1 MSRLQQV
8 GPASGFVFRVERA
21 RGPQWYAKWREPG
34 GRQVKRR
41 IGSACTSRRRPDP
54 GFFTKRTAEEW
65 LRAVLME
72 LDALA
77 LAGAELDVTF
87 AAAARE
93 WLRYVEEDRAVKPTT
108 LRNYRCSVETKLIPA
123 FGDRRLR
130 DITPTDLERFRATL
144 TVSPRTKN
152 KLLVE
157 LYGIFRRAQK
167 VYGLPANPAARVER
181 LRERRS
187 PDIDVFSPEEVWA
200 LVRAATNEQD
210 GTIFLTAAFT
220 GLRKGELIALRWRDV
235 AFANAAIRVRASY
248 ALGHLT
254 SPKSGKVRAVPL
266 APDVAAALARLADRG
281 YMTADDDLVFVGDHG
296 GYLDGSALRRR
307 YVTALDRAGL
317 RQLRFHDLRHT
328 FGTRVIAKVDIVRV
342 QEWMGHADIQT
353 TRRYLH
359 FQPRADDA
367 KLVADAFA
375 LNEPAALI
383 SA

>member
-21 RGPQWYAKWREPG
+21 RGPQWYAKWREPS

-41 IGSACTSRRRPDP
+41 IGPAWTRRGRPDP
-54 GFFTKRTAEEW
+54 GYFTKRTAEDW
-65 LRAVLME
+65 LRSILME

-77 LAGAELDVTF
+77 LAGAELDITF

-93 WLRYVEEDRAVKPTT
+93 WLRYVEDDRAVKPTT

-123 FGDRRLR
+123 FGEMRLR

-167 VYGLPANPAARVER
+167 VYGLPANPAAQVER

-187 PDIDVFSPEEVWA
+187 VDIDVFSPEEVWA
-200 LVRAATNEQD
+200 LVRAAASEQD
-210 GTIFLTAAFT
+210 AAIFLTAAFT
-220 GLRKGELIALRWRDV
+220 GLRKGELIALRWRDID
-235 AFANAAIRVRASY
+235 FTRSAIRVRASY

-254 SPKSGKVRAVPL
+254 SPKSGKLRAVPL

-281 YMTADDDLVFVGDHG
+281 HMTADDDLVFVGDHG

-307 YVTALDRAGL
+307 YVKALERAGL

-328 FGTRVIAKVDIVRV
+328 FGTRVIAKADIVRV

-367 KLVADAFA
+367 RLVAEAFA
-375 LNEPAALI
+375 LPETQRLV

>member
-1 MSRLQQV
+1 M
-8 GPASGFVFRVERA
+8 
-21 RGPQWYAKWREPG
+21 
-34 GRQVKRR
+34 KRR
-41 IGSACTSRRRPDP
+41 IGPAWTKRGRPDP
-54 GFFTKRTAEEW
+54 GYFTRRTSEDW
-65 LRAVLME
+65 LRSILME

-130 DITPTDLERFRATL
+130 DITPADLERFRSSLA
-144 TVSPRTKN
+144 VSPRTKN

-167 VYGLPANPAARVER
+167 IYGLPANPAAQVER

-200 LVRAATNEQD
+200 LVRAADDEQD
-210 GTIFLTAAFT
+210 AAIYLTAAFT
-220 GLRKGELIALRWRDV
+220 GLRRGELIALRWRDV
-235 AFANAAIRVRASY
+235 DFANTAIRVRASY

-254 SPKSGKVRAVPL
+254 SPKSGKIRAVPL

-281 YMTADDDLVFVGDHG
+281 YRTSDDDLVFVGEHG

-307 YVTALDRAGL
+307 YVKALERAGL

-328 FGTRVIAKVDIVRV
+328 FGTRVIAKADIVRV

-359 FQPRADDA
+359 FRPQADDA
-367 KLVADAFA
+367 ALVAQAFA
-375 LNEPAALI
+375 LNEPLPFV
-383 SA
+383 ST

>member
-8 GPASGFVFRVERA
+8 GPASGYVFRVERA

-41 IGSACTSRRRPDP
+41 IGPAWTKRGRPAP
-54 GFFTKRTAEEW
+54 GFFTRRTAEDW

-77 LAGAELDVTF
+77 LAGADIDVTF

-108 LRNYRCSVETKLIPA
+108 LRNYRCSVETKFVPA
-123 FGDRRLR
+123 FGDMRLR
-130 DITPTDLERFRATL
+130 DITPADLERFRATL

-152 KLLVE
+152 KVLVE

-167 VYGLPANPAARVER
+167 VYGLPGNPAAQVER
-181 LRERRS
+181 LRERRA

-200 LVRAATNEQD
+200 LVRAADDEQD
-210 GTIFLTAAFT
+210 AVIYLTAAFT
-220 GLRKGELIALRWRDV
+220 GLRRGELIALRWRDID
-235 AFANAAIRVRASY
+235 FPNAAVRVRASY
-248 ALGHLT
+248 ALGQLT
-254 SPKSGKVRAVPL
+254 APKSGKVRAVPL

-281 YMTADDDLVFVGDHG
+281 YMTADDDLVFVGEQG

-307 YVTALDRAGL
+307 YVKALERAGL

-328 FGTRVIAKVDIVRV
+328 FGTRVIAKADIVRV

-359 FQPRADDA
+359 FRPQADDA
-367 KLVADAFA
+367 ALVAEAFA
-375 LNEPAALI
+375 LSESRPLV